1 MFPDFSQHKVRV
13 SRAEINFR
21 RGGEGPP
28 LLLLH
33 GYPQTH
39 AMWHKIA
46 PDLARRFTVIAAD
59 LRGYGD
65 SAKPPAGPDHREYSK
80 RAMAADMVEVMAAL
94 GWAQYAVVGHDRGA
108 RVAYRMAL
116 DHRDAVTK
124 LVTLDIV
131 PTHVMWAQMDKVL
144 AMATY
149 HWLFLAQPDGLPE
162 AMIGANPRYYLHELL
177 RRWSGDF
184 GAFTPEAMAEYER
197 CFADPATIHASCEDY
212 RAGATIDDAHDMADA
227 GRNRI
232 ACPMLALWGERGLAK
247 RRADVLAVWQDWA
260 SDVRGHPIDSGH
272 FLPEEAP
279 GPTLAA
285 IEAFL

>member
-1 MFPDFSQHKVRV
+1 
-13 SRAEINFR
+13 
-21 RGGEGPP
+21 
-28 LLLLH
+28 
-33 GYPQTH
+33 
-39 AMWHKIA
+39 
-46 PDLARRFTVIAAD
+46 
-59 LRGYGD
+59 
-65 SAKPPAGPDHREYSK
+65 
-80 RAMAADMVEVMAAL
+80 
-94 GWAQYAVVGHDRGA
+94 
-108 RVAYRMAL
+108 MAL
-116 DHRDAVTK
+116 DHRDAVTR

-184 GAFTPEAMAEYER
+184 GAFTPEAIAEYER

-212 RAGATIDDAHDMADA
+212 RAGATIDDAHDKADA

-260 SDVRGHPIDSGH
+260 TDVRGHPIDSGH